1 MSTISRI
8 AMKQDD
14 NTYKSIYCHSDGYLE
29 HNGVILYNYYKDK
42 SKVEDLIKLGDISEL
57 DKEVSPDP
65 SKPHNFRE
73 RQDNVT
79 LAYNRDR
86 GEKLH
91 YRVFPTKDE
100 LIEYSYAEDERILY
114 LYEDGRWK
122 YIDTTC
128 ISCDKI
134 EEHDLKSEL
143 IKNGYI
149 FNPLKE
155 NINNRKEVAD
165 SLVKYIKKSDPY
177 KFSLYFGTDE
187 LAFDLMNG
195 ILSSEKGIEDT
206 MEKLYSD
213 IHKFV
218 HDGGYNDE
226 EMESLSKEALSL
238 MFKLNKYSYTF
249 YQAEEFEM
257 ER

>member
-42 SKVEDLIKLGDISEL
+42 SKVEDLIKLGDISKL
-57 DKEVSPDP
+57 GKEVSPDS

-128 ISCDKI
+128 ISCDKV
-134 EEHDLKSEL
+134 EEYNLKDEL
-143 IKNGYI
+143 IKRNYI
-149 FNPLKE
+149 FNPIKE
-155 NINNRKEVAD
+155 NIDKRKEVAD
-165 SLVKYIKKSDPY
+165 LLVKYIKKSDPY
-177 KFSLYFGTDE
+177 KFSLYLGTDE
-187 LAFDLMNG
+187 FAFEMMN
-195 ILSSEKGIEDT
+195 ILLSNNKGVEDT
-206 MEKLYSD
+206 MEKLYFD
-213 IHKFV
+213 IYKLIFE
-218 HDGGYNDE
+218 GAYNNAE
-226 EMESLSKEALSL
+226 KEALAKEALSL
-238 MFKLNKYSYTF
+238 MLELNDYT
-249 YQAEEFEM
+249 YTLYKAKEFEM